1 MSLLCHTLNAGLVV
15 DETLQHHHEAPRP
28 LAERA
33 VGVLLQE
40 GKQLGPDLGQHSGH
54 VVSCQRVAVVQ
65 IHHCILQVAGQ
76 GHRGTQR
83 DTEVRGQK
91 PETSSQAHII
101 YCRNEQERNC
111 CMWKK
116 TSKFHIY
123 NLKFDLF
130 SYKSCTRITCTDLQ
144 LLQGS
149 NHGDKGLLH
158 QWLNYFG
165 SLNVKRRPWLLLW
178 LPAHCVN
185 VTAKIELCHR
195 HLCPVLVLRLHYI

>member
-1 MSLLCHTLNAGLVV
+1 MPHFKCRTSGWRDPAASSWGAAPSCWVGCGGPAAGRQTAWAWPGPARRPCGLLSAG
-15 DETLQHHHEAPRP
+15 RC
-28 LAERA
+28 
-33 VGVLLQE
+33 
-40 GKQLGPDLGQHSGH
+40 GPDSSLHPPGSWT
-54 VVSCQRVAVVQ
+54 
-65 IHHCILQVAGQ
+65 
-76 GHRGTQR
+76 GTQR

-130 SYKSCTRITCTDLQ
+130 SYKSRTRITCTDLQ

-149 NHGDKGLLH
+149 SHGDKGLLH